1 MAVNVNFFIYNRT
14 LELNLHFD

>member
-1 MAVNVNFFIYNRT
+1 MAVNVNFLFYNRT